1 MSLSSEQR
9 ALLFLGGVLL
19 MGAGTR
25 MYRAHHAAIPDA
37 ASVRAL
43 DAQRAAVGNARAN
56 KTARKKKKAA
66 RDSLGDM
73 RSKGARARKLNIDSV
88 ANQSP
93 LSIVDLDTAP
103 ESAIAALPFISAR
116 LASRIVA
123 NRDSLGAFGSL
134 EGLERVSGV
143 GPRTA
148 ERIAKLVTF
157 SGTPRPSNSVRD
169 VRPTSPKKRRKL

>member
-9 ALLFLGGVLL
+9 ALLFLGGVLML
-19 MGAGTR
+19 GAGTR
-25 MYRAHHAAIPDA
+25 LYRNHNAATPDA

-43 DAQRAAVGNARAN
+43 DAQRAAVGNARAT
-56 KTARKKKKAA
+56 KSAKKKKGD
-66 RDSLGDM
+66 RDSLGNAKPK
-73 RSKGARARKLNIDSV
+73 RPRTRKPSVDSST
-88 ANQSP
+88 NQSA
-93 LSIVDLDTAP
+93 LSIVDIDTAP
-103 ESAIAALPFISAR
+103 ESEIAALPFISAR

-134 EGLERVSGV
+134 KGLERVSGV

-148 ERIAKLVTF
+148 EKLAKLVTF
-157 SGTPRPSNSVRD
+157 SGTPRPSSSVRD